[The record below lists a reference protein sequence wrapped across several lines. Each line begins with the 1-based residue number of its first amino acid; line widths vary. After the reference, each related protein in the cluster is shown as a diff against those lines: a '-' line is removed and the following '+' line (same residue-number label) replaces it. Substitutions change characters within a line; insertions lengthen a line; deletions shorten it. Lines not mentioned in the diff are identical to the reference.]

1 MPETTRR
8 LAAIAFADVAGWS
21 RLIAQSDVGTLR
33 AWKALQAEVLEPTI
47 RQHRGRL
54 IEIAGDSVLVEFP
67 SAVAAVEWAL
77 DVQKQSRDRWLQS
90 ETSALMLRV
99 GINVEDVIVD
109 GDKHIFGAALHTDL
123 GSAGGAVDRHLGPV
137 VGARVRC
144 RR

>member
-21 RLIAQSDVGTLR
+21 RLIAQNDVGTLR

-77 DVQKQSRDRWLQS
+77 DVQEQSRDRWLQS
-90 ETSALMLRV
+90 ETSALLLRV

-109 GDKHIFGAALHTDL
+109 GDRLVGDGVNIASRIHQLASPGEVI
-123 GSAGGAVDRHLGPV
+123 DRKSV
-137 VGARVRC
+137 V
-144 RR
+144 